1 MAGQVDALYFFL
13 IAVSAFFSV
22 LIAALIVIFGIRYRR
37 RSATAVGADV
47 HPSTALE
54 VVWIG
59 IPTLIAMVIFVWGAS
74 LYFSM
79 FRPPAETLDV
89 YVVGK
94 QWMWKFQHAEG
105 RREVGELHVPVGRAI
120 RLTMTSEDVIHSFYL
135 PEFRIKRDVLPGRY
149 TSLWFTATRPGRYH
163 LFCSEYCGTKHSGMT
178 GSVIV
183 MQPTEYQEW
192 LGGQGAGGAVSL
204 AAAGQT
210 LFTNLACI
218 SCHRSDGTGRGPA
231 LDGLFGKPAKLS
243 NGQEVTADEGY
254 IRESILDPSA
264 KVVAGYQPIMP
275 TFQGLVNEEQLRQL
289 IEYVKTLGAEK
300 ASQPVAPEAAPAAA
314 APPGGGAPPASQPK

>member
-1 MAGQVDALYFFL
+1 
-13 IAVSAFFSV
+13 
-22 LIAALIVIFGIRYRR
+22 
-37 RSATAVGADV
+37 
-47 HPSTALE
+47 
-54 VVWIG
+54 
-59 IPTLIAMVIFVWGAS
+59 
-74 LYFSM
+74 
-79 FRPPAETLDV
+79 
-89 YVVGK
+89 
-94 QWMWKFQHAEG
+94 
-105 RREVGELHVPVGRAI
+105 
-120 RLTMTSEDVIHSFYL
+120 MTSEDVIHSFYL

-254 IRESILDPSA
+254 IRESILDPAA

-275 TFQGLVNEEQLRQL
+275 TFRGLVNEEQLRQL
-289 IEYVKTLGAEK
+289 IEYVKTLGAER
-300 ASQPVAPEAAPAAA
+300 ASQPAAPEAAPGAA
-314 APPGGGAPPASQPK
+314 APPGGGAPPAPQPK